1 MIAQRNGVLFFCC
14 IAMSLLTLAPSLLS
28 APPALAQ
35 GASSGSRDSGLPLA
49 VDKVNSSAT
58 WGARAAKVKP
68 VPASGAGQPSG
79 MGSEGVQN
87 PLFLPPVAYPLPEQ
101 GLGVAIGDLNGDG
114 IPDLAALG
122 MSTLTIMLGNGDGS
136 FRAGPAVS
144 LGPSDSS
151 AIKIADLNGDGK
163 ADLVVTNL
171 FYNGST
177 EGGVIVLL
185 GNGDGT
191 FQPAVE
197 YDSGGLEARNVAV
210 ADVNGDGH
218 LDLVTI
224 NCGSSGSNPCFT
236 TGILGVLLGNG
247 DGTFQPAV
255 AYGSGGGDGAG
266 IAIADLNNDGKLDLV
281 AANALGS
288 VAVLLGN
295 GDGTFQLPAI
305 YEVTGD
311 AWNVAIAD
319 LNADG
324 KLDVAATGVSI
335 LLGEGNGNFMAPMNY
350 PGLGG
355 YNMAITDVDG
365 DGKPD
370 LLVTQLNG
378 NAEGL
383 SVMLGNGD
391 GTFQSPLPFA
401 TGGVAAWDVVVAD
414 LNGDGRMDAVVASL
428 ATSFSKKGKFLGP
441 AVIGVLLNDDGPHT
455 PTSTALVS
463 NADPAAKNQVVT
475 YTATVTGQ
483 GAGTV
488 AGSITFEDGGNAV
501 ATIKLTN
508 KQANFSTEYSRL
520 GKHEMTAVYSGD
532 TANSGST
539 SPAITEY
546 IEKLPIATKTVVT
559 TSGSPSMVGQPV
571 TFTATVT
578 ASFGTIPDGE
588 LVTFEDGAT
597 PLGSVALSSGA
608 AALTTSS
615 LSAKRHN
622 IKAKYLGDAS
632 FKASQGSVVQVVEK

>member
-1 MIAQRNGVLFFCC
+1 MTTQRNGVLQFCC
-14 IAMSLLTLAPSLLS
+14 RALSLMTLASTLLS
-28 APPALAQ
+28 APLALAQ
-35 GASSGSRDSGLPLA
+35 RASSGSRDSGSPFA
-49 VDKVNSSAT
+49 VDKVDSSVT
-58 WGARAAKVKP
+58 WEARAAKAKP
-68 VPASGAGQPSG
+68 VLGSGAGQRSRVE
-79 MGSEGVQN
+79 SEGVQN
-87 PLFLPPVAYPLPEQ
+87 PLFLPPATYPLTEQ
-101 GLGVAIGDLNGDG
+101 ALGVAISDLNGDG

-136 FRAGPAVS
+136 FRAGSAVN

-171 FYNGST
+171 FYNGT

-191 FQPAVE
+191 FEPPVE

-218 LDLVTI
+218 LDLIVI
-224 NCGSSGSNPCFT
+224 NCGSSGSNPCWT
-236 TGILGVLLGNG
+236 TGSLGVLLGNG
-247 DGTFQPAV
+247 DGTFQPAA
-255 AYGSGGGDGAG
+255 AYGTGGGDGAG
-266 IAIADLNNDGKLDLV
+266 IAIADVNNDGKPDLV
-281 AANALGS
+281 ASNALGS

-295 GDGTFQLPAI
+295 GDGTFQPPAV
-305 YEVTGD
+305 YAATGD
-311 AWNVAIAD
+311 PWNVAIAD

-324 KLDVAATGVSI
+324 KFDVVATGVTL
-335 LLGEGNGNFMAPMNY
+335 LLGEGNGNFMAPINY
-350 PGLGG
+350 PSVGG
-355 YNMAITDVDG
+355 YNLAITDVNG

-378 NAEGL
+378 NPEGM

-391 GTFQSPLPFA
+391 GTFQSALPFA
-401 TGGVAAWDVVVAD
+401 TGGVDAWDVVVAD

-428 ATSFSKKGKFLGP
+428 ATSLSKKGRFLGP
-441 AVIGVLLNDDGPHT
+441 GEIGVLLNDDGPHT
-455 PTSTALVS
+455 PTSTTLVS

-475 YTATVTGQ
+475 YAATVTGQ
-483 GAGTV
+483 PTGTV
-488 AGSITFEDGGNAV
+488 LGSITFEDGGNAV

-520 GKHEMTAVYSGD
+520 GTHEMTAVYSGD

-546 IEKLPIATKTVVT
+546 VEKLPIATKTVVT
-559 TSGSPSMVGQPV
+559 TSGSPSRAGQPV
-571 TFTATVT
+571 MFTATMT

-588 LVTFEDGAT
+588 LVAFEDGVT
-597 PLGSVALSSGA
+597 PIGSVALSSGA
-608 AALTTSS
+608 ASLTTSS